1 MCAWGETW
9 SKHEALLEVFGVCA
23 SHIGEIGDQV
33 KQHIWARKG
42 KKEIENKGRMMGWS
56 ERPIYIYSGP

>member
-9 SKHEALLEVFGVCA
+9 SKHEALLGVFGVGA
-23 SHIGEIGDQV
+23 NHIGEIGDQE

-42 KKEIENKGRMMGWS
+42 KKEIENKGRKMG
-56 ERPIYIYSGP
+56 